1 MRGPRIKK
9 ARPTVHVAKCFD
21 LFQVRIERLNI
32 VSESSLALGCAH
44 IGGKSKYAISCV
56 CPTTAFPTPPPTV
69 AYALSLRDR
78 RISIHI
84 AALCVRHSFHL
95 TGTATI

>member
-21 LFQVRIERLNI
+21 LFQLRIDRLKI
-32 VSESSLALGCAH
+32 VSESILALGCAH
-44 IGGKSKYAISCV
+44 TGGNSKYAISCV
-56 CPTTAFPTPPPTV
+56 CPTAASPTPPPPV

-78 RISIHI
+78 RISIHN
-84 AALCVRHSFHL
+84 AALCVRHSFRL
-95 TGTATI
+95 TGTASV